1 MDLGVFG
8 QIHFTWDFLIGFL
21 SIIVVDIVL
30 SGDNAFVI
38 ALAVKA
44 LPAKQRKNGIIIGV
58 GVAVVLRVV
67 LTFFAAMLLQVQ
79 YVKLIGGAVIIW
91 IAVKLLIEGS
101 PEDKLQK
108 EAKTLWHAIRIII
121 IADISMSLD
130 NVLAVAAA
138 SKGYLFLLIF
148 GLGLS
153 IPIVMFASTLLSLLM
168 DKYPIVVY
176 LGAAVLGQVGGE
188 MMVTDPFVV
197 EMFNPSDILKY
208 SVEAFFIVGVVVAGK
223 LWIRQKLVRQMK
235 ITDPASQA
243 ESIDTENKR

>member
-1 MDLGVFG
+1 MDLGILG
-8 QIHFTWDFLIGFL
+8 QIHFTWDFLIGFF
-21 SIIVVDIVL
+21 SIIIVNLVL

-38 ALAVKA
+38 ALAVRS
-44 LPAKQRKNGIIIGV
+44 LPGKQRTNGIIIGV
-58 GVAVVLRVV
+58 GAAIVLRVA

-108 EAKTLWHAIRIII
+108 EAQTLWHAIRIII
-121 IADISMSLD
+121 IADITMSLD

-138 SKGYLFLLIF
+138 SKGNFFLLIF

-153 IPIVMFASTLLSLLM
+153 IPIVMFASTLLVLLM
-168 DKYPIVVY
+168 DKYPIVIY
-176 LGAAVLGQVGGE
+176 IGAAVLGQVGGE

-197 EMFNPSDILKY
+197 DMFNPSDILKY
-208 SVEAFFIVGVVVAGK
+208 SVEAFFIIGVVVAGK
-223 LWIRQKLVRQMK
+223 LWIRQKLARQMK
-235 ITDPASQA
+235 ITGPASQA
-243 ESIDTENKR
+243 QSIDTENKR

>member
-1 MDLGVFG
+1 MDLGILG

-38 ALAVKA
+38 AMAVRS
-44 LPAKQRKNGIIIGV
+44 LPAKKRMNGIVIGV
-58 GVAVVLRVV
+58 GAAVVLRAV
-67 LTFFAAMLLQVQ
+67 LTFFAAMLLQIQ

-91 IAVKLLIEGS
+91 IGIQLLMEGV

-108 EAKTLWHAIRIII
+108 DAKTLWHAIRIII
-121 IADISMSLD
+121 VADLTMSLD

-138 SKGYLFLLIF
+138 SKGHFFLLIF

-153 IPIVMFASTLLSLLM
+153 IPIVMFASTLLVLLM
-168 DKYPIVVY
+168 DKYPIVIY
-176 LGAAVLGQVGGE
+176 AGAAVLGQIGGE

-197 EMFNPSDILKY
+197 QILNPSDILKY
-208 SVEAFFIVGVVVAGK
+208 AVEAFFTIGVVVAGK
-223 LWIRQKLVRQMK
+223 LWVRHKLATRK
-235 ITDPASQA
+235 KTNSPS
-243 ESIDTENKR
+243 